1 MADYTPIP
9 IPWSQHWR
17 QFRMRLLPVLVFLVA
32 LGAVAT
38 LWERDAAPGFI
49 VGEVHAPATM
59 VNSPRA
65 GWIEGETLVMHRQVE
80 AGEEIAIVRIIPPDH
95 ARLALAVLHEEI
107 RMIRLGVGDP
117 IIDQQR
123 NQLSWQGLRRDWM
136 LVRSDV
142 ASLQV
147 RMLQA
152 ETDMKRF
159 ESLVTRGAD
168 TQSNYEQARA
178 LFNSLKAEIEEKTR
192 LAAELETAVSA
203 ARSVSSE
210 TEGLD
215 LAVGIAAALDWKEA
229 ELRRL
234 EAEIAPLSIV
244 SPLAGKVTEIFHHPG
259 DFVNLGDPVIEVRS
273 DQAEFVIAYL
283 KPPLAFQP
291 EPGMEVEV
299 VSRRGTRAIAGRATV
314 LDIGPQFGLLPPVFQ
329 RPLPVTIEERA
340 LPARISLPETM
351 SLMPGELVE
360 IRQPRRP

>member
-1 MADYTPIP
+1 MPDYPPIP

-32 LGAVAT
+32 LVAVAT

-49 VGEVHAPATM
+49 VGEVHAPATT

-65 GWIEGETLVMHRQVE
+65 GWIEGEAFMMHRKVE
-80 AGEEIAIVRIIPPDH
+80 AGEEIAIVRTMPPDQ
-95 ARLALAVLHEEI
+95 ARLALAVLQEEI

-136 LVRSDV
+136 LVRSDL

-147 RMLQA
+147 LMRQA
-152 ETDMKRF
+152 EADMNRF
-159 ESLVTRGAD
+159 ESLASKGAD

-178 LFNSLKAEIEEKTR
+178 SFMAQMAEVEEKTR
-192 LAAELETAVSA
+192 LAADLESAVSA
-203 ARSVSSE
+203 ARTAITGSE
-210 TEGLD
+210 GMD

-234 EAEIAPLSIV
+234 EAEIAPLSLI
-244 SPLAGKVTEIFHHPG
+244 SPIAGRVTRIFHHPG
-259 DFVNLGDPVIEVRS
+259 DFVNQGDPVVEIQS
-273 DQAEFVIAYL
+273 DQPDFVIAYL

-291 EPGMEVEV
+291 EEGMVVEV
-299 VSRRGTRAIAGRATV
+299 VSRRGTRAVAGRAMV
-314 LDIGPQFGLLPPVFQ
+314 LDIGPQFGLLPAVFQ

-340 LPARISLPETM
+340 LPARISLPETVP
-351 SLMPGELVE
+351 LMPGELVE
-360 IRQPRRP
+360 IRQVRKP